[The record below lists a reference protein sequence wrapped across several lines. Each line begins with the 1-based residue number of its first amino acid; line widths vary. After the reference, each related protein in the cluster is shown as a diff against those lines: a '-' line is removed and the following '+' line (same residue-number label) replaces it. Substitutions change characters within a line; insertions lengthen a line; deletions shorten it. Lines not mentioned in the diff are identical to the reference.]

1 MDMKKINEIL
11 AEYTAGE
18 STEAEANAAL
28 KEAGSDLYIDEAKNA
43 IQPGEEGRFGLLDTG
58 TGTLDK
64 VEVADG
70 RILNCDCGDMRVL
83 CFFNGDVYNVR
94 GTKLERLD

>member
-43 IQPGEEGRFGLLDTG
+43 LQPGEEERFGLLDTG

-64 VEVADG
+64 VEIDNYTLV
-70 RILNCDCGDMRVL
+70 NCDCGGMKAL
-83 CFFNGDVYNVR
+83 CYFNGDVYNVQ
-94 GTKLERLD
+94 GTRLYLAD